1 MLSFYDW
8 LLFLH
13 VASAFALVA
22 ALVVYWA
29 IALAGRDVDRPRD
42 SLRYFRIARPAN
54 VLIIGGTV
62 GTLLFGIW
70 LAIDAEEYEVWD
82 GWIIAAFVL
91 WAIAA
96 FTGQR
101 GGKTYAQ
108 ASKVA
113 ERLDGEGRGDEPSP
127 ELRTLLKDRNAMW
140 LNVAS
145 SAAVLALLVDMI
157 YKPGA

>member
-1 MLSFYDW
+1 MTFYDW

-22 ALVVYWA
+22 ALVIYWA
-29 IALAGRDVDRPRD
+29 IAVWGRNVDRPSE

-54 VLIIGGTV
+54 VLVIAGTV

-70 LAIDAEEYEVWD
+70 LAIDHDAYQVWD
-82 GWIIAAFVL
+82 GWLLAALVL

-101 GGKTYAQ
+101 GGQTYAQ
-108 ASKVA
+108 AQKLA
-113 ERLDGEGRGDEPSP
+113 EQLAAEGRAHEPSS
-127 ELRTLLKDRNAMW
+127 ELRALLQDRRAMW
-140 LNVAS
+140 LNIAS
-145 SAAVLALLVDMI
+145 SAAVLLLLVDMI